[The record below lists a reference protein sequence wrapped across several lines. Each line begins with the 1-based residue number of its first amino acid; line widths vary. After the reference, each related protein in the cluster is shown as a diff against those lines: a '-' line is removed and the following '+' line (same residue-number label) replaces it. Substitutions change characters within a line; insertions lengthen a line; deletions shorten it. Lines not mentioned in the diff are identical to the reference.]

1 MSKTKTMH
9 TSMNRTGMIKAI
21 EASAPSIKSA
31 DILAVL
37 VALGLPTTLIT
48 VQSTRSK
55 IRAKNRTITFPD
67 VNGLPVTVPESTIIR
82 NGFRKIA

>member
-1 MSKTKTMH
+1 MSRQLYPGK
-9 TSMNRTGMIKAI
+9 RTRTNVEDEDDAHQH
-21 EASAPSIKSA
+21 E
-31 DILAVL
+31 
-37 VALGLPTTLIT
+37 PTTLIT